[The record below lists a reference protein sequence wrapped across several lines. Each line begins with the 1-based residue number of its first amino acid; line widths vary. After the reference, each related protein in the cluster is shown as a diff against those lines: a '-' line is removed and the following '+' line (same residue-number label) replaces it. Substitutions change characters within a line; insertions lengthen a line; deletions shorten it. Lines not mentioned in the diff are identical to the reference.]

1 MRLLC
6 ICTNVN
12 EEVHCCHIWFYN
24 ALSSMVLENNI
35 STRLLCICTDANE
48 EVHCSHI
55 VVTYG
60 FLAMQAML

>member
-1 MRLLC
+1 
-6 ICTNVN
+6 
-12 EEVHCCHIWFYN
+12 
-24 ALSSMVLENNI
+24 MVLENYI
-35 STRLLCICTDANE
+35 SMRLLCICTDANE